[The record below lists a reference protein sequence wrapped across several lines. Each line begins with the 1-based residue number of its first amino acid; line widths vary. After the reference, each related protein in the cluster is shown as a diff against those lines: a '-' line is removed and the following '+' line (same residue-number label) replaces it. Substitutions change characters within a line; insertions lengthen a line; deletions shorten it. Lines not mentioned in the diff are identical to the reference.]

1 MAPFGAL
8 LLSNPFAS
16 RHHRCLSV
24 LFSLL
29 FVTESRN
36 QDVIWWENSLFFL
49 SLFLLVLPC
58 CNSISLYLSSSVS
71 RFNFQPNTKSIL
83 VCWSLKSKK
92 TYCSCRQIRL
102 RSSMI
107 LKGISAFPIGR
118 LGARMKDYEKRKI
131 LLRVIHESLCLS
143 VPIKQIFWLLIIR
156 KMLRKTYILTQRLL
170 CLEVLYYEYMKKNW
184 I

>member
-16 RHHRCLSV
+16 RHHRCPSV

-36 QDVIWWENSLFFL
+36 QDVIWWENSLFFSL
-49 SLFLLVLPC
+49 SFCAFMLQFDFC
-58 CNSISLYLSSSVS
+58 TTSVS

-92 TYCSCRQIRL
+92 NLLQLSTNKIAFF
-102 RSSMI
+102 SMV

-118 LGARMKDYEKRKI
+118 LGARKKDYKKKE
-131 LLRVIHESLCLS
+131 
-143 VPIKQIFWLLIIR
+143 II
-156 KMLRKTYILTQRLL
+156 TQNNTWKPLFDCIRLYL
-170 CLEVLYYEYMKKNW
+170 
-184 I
+184 